1 MEPTPSFDGNISR
14 PQLTR
19 VAIVLAT
26 TAAYVLVFPTA
37 YTATGIIAASLSV
50 IPIGVAGWLFGRR
63 GGFLAGLVS
72 IPLHVGL
79 FTLVGAGGWQVVL
92 DEWPGSAMGVV
103 VGVIL
108 GWLGE
113 FVRRVQTQARDLAR
127 ERTALRAEIAERE
140 RVEQALQQ
148 AKADAEAASRAKS
161 VFLANMSHELR
172 TPLTTIIG
180 YCELIQHLSE
190 QPGYDS
196 LHADLDRI
204 GSAGQHLLALINDV
218 LDLSKIEADKMS
230 LELEQFGLPGLAHE
244 IAAAVHPL
252 VARQN
257 NRLVVECSDDSGSIY
272 ADRTK
277 VRQILFNLLSNAA
290 KFTAEGTITIA
301 IRRERAGGQ
310 GPEWV
315 CFTVADTGIGI
326 APEFLPQLFE
336 PFTQV
341 DATHTRQYS
350 GTGLGL
356 ALSQR
361 FCQLMG
367 GAITVVSAPGT
378 GSTFTVRLPVV
389 VVDLPGGQA
398 ALNPAP
404 LSQVEIDAA

>member
-1 MEPTPSFDGNISR
+1 MEPMPSFDGNISR

-26 TAAYVLVFPTA
+26 AAAYVFVFVPA
-37 YTATGIIAASLSV
+37 YTATGFIAASLSV
-50 IPIGVAGWLFGRR
+50 IPIAVAGWLFGRR

-72 IPLHVGL
+72 IPLHIGL
-79 FTLVGAGGWQVVL
+79 FTLLGVDGWQVVL
-92 DEWPGSAMGVV
+92 EQWPGSAMGIV
-103 VGVIL
+103 VGVMM

-127 ERTALRAEIAERE
+127 ERAALRAEIAERE
-140 RVEQALQQ
+140 RVEQALQR

-161 VFLANMSHELR
+161 AFLTNMSHELR
-172 TPLTTIIG
+172 TPLTTIMG

-204 GSAGQHLLALINDV
+204 WNASQHLLALISDV
-218 LDLSKIEADKMS
+218 LDLSKIEADKVS
-230 LELEQFGLPGLAHE
+230 LDLDWFGLPGLAHE
-244 IAAAVHPL
+244 IAAAVYPL
-252 VARQN
+252 VIDQGN
-257 NRLVVECSDDSGSIY
+257 SLKVECADESGSIY

-277 VRQILFNLLSNAA
+277 VRQILLNLLSNAA
-290 KFTAEGTITIA
+290 KFTTQGTITLA
-301 IRRERAGGQ
+301 ITRENAIGQ
-310 GPEWV
+310 EPEWV

-326 APEFLPQLFE
+326 APGYLPQLFE
-336 PFTQV
+336 PFTQA
-341 DATHTRQYS
+341 DATHTRQHS

-367 GAITVVSAPGT
+367 GTIIVVSAPGA
-378 GSTFTVRLPVV
+378 GSTFTVRLPAVIA
-389 VVDLPGGQA
+389 DLPVAQA
-398 ALNPAP
+398 ALDPAP
-404 LSQVEIDAA
+404 LGHVETDPA